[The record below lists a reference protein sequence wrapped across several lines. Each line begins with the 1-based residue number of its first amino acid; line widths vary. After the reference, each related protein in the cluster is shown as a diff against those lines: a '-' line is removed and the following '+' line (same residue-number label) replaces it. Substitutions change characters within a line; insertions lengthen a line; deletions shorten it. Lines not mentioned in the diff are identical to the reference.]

1 MIPLRTPPEDEE
13 DRRRRQPSITQ
24 ALDMWSAWHCDWSP
38 LGATGNYT
46 LDMQLGD
53 AFRHLLYRPV
63 LGDRLSWIER
73 QLRRP
78 RRRGLDDR
86 YQAELMKWWLDLFEA
101 EKLPL
106 IDQRSKARS
115 PQCALS

>member
-1 MIPLRTPPEDEE
+1 MIPLRTPPESEE
-13 DRRRRQPSITQ
+13 DRRRRLPSVTQ
-24 ALDMWSAWHCDWSP
+24 ALDMWSSWHSDWSP
-38 LGATGNYT
+38 LGATGIYS

-63 LGDRLSWIER
+63 LRDRLAWIER

-78 RRRGLDDR
+78 RRRDRDDR

-101 EKLPL
+101 EKAPV
-106 IDQRSKARS
+106 IEQRSSARRL
-115 PQCALS
+115 QCALS